1 MNLRMTTTTTMTT
14 KLRRTQV
21 VRVKKVVKVLNLKKP
36 KKARNLNTIAVM
48 TPGVREL
55 PAKAKA
61 KAKVTVMTK
70 ATDTGI
76 ADITGITT
84 EDEAGVGDTEAE
96 AADTTAGGVT
106 TMDTEDTVRTC
117 IRAGTRGRPSGR
129 WFTGGLTKKSPI
141 SSTRLSVS
149 QYSILNKL
157 KQARTDL
164 FMNRTGRSDGSDIC
178 EGSIH
183 PHKQPIHLTQKNT
196 VYSIFGG

>member
-55 PAKAKA
+55 PAKLEVRELPVKVKA
-61 KAKVTVMTK
+61 KATAMTK
-70 ATDTGI
+70 VTDTGI
-76 ADITGITT
+76 ADTMGITT
-84 EDEAGVGDTEAE
+84 EDEAEVGDTEAE

-129 WFTGGLTKKSPI
+129 WSTGGLTKKSPI

-149 QYSILNKL
+149 
-157 KQARTDL
+157 
-164 FMNRTGRSDGSDIC
+164 
-178 EGSIH
+178 
-183 PHKQPIHLTQKNT
+183 
-196 VYSIFGG
+196 